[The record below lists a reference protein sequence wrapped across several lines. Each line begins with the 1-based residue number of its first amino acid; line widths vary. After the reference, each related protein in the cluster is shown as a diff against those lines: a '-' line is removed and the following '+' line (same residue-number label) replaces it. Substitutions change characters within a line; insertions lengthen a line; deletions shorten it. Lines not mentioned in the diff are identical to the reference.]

1 MTTDNK
7 LLNNKYVY
15 LKALIRIMPEVL
27 WPEYIIR
34 AAAAVAKQSIL
45 ERRSNRSVL
54 NAMIY
59 SYLRSYIN

>member
-1 MTTDNK
+1 
-7 LLNNKYVY
+7 
-15 LKALIRIMPEVL
+15 MPEVL

-34 AAAAVAKQSIL
+34 AATAVEKQSIL
-45 ERRSNRSVL
+45 ERTSNRSVL